1 MNMTTSSFSWA
12 FISLFQDGIEL
23 TESLKGKRQLST
35 TVSKEDYASIL
46 QLCMPVSVQGC
57 VCKILSVCVCLIVK
71 RPSAILIVYVFIL
84 GYITRFF
91 RKTEMNMLHNFRF
104 TFLYPLWSKVEQIM
118 KTISWVIQVD
128 VFQRPCNMV
137 LGMFLYIRLVGKVE
151 YII

>member
-104 TFLYPLWSKVEQIM
+104 TFLYPIVKCGGTNNRNHFMSNPSRWYYEILLRRISKRFKDHV
-118 KTISWVIQVD
+118 TW
-128 VFQRPCNMV
+128 F
-137 LGMFLYIRLVGKVE
+137 
-151 YII
+151 